1 MNALIQE
8 ANAKIGHAA
17 MSRLLDTAPHLARCS
32 DNKTASHIRPR
43 DYAIR
48 WSYMQINRSDMVSW
62 LIFDLDHT
70 NPNIWDDRNL
80 PAPNFIVRDKH
91 KNTSHL
97 YYAIVP
103 VCTSDKARSKP
114 IQFMKRVYKAMAIA
128 MDADPS
134 YAGTVAKTPHHPNWS
149 TTEFH
154 GYVYELSELAA
165 HVELEYTPHWASKDA
180 VDTSH
185 SRNCTLFEE
194 LRLFAYSI
202 VEQAREHSHYDAFK
216 SRLERY
222 AEERND
228 FALRGF
234 DCNLNY
240 SEVKATVKS
249 VARWTWDNYVG
260 NECANRGIMNLD
272 ATLPKSERQS
282 LAAKRTHSERKS
294 NTAKKVLMATRKLV
308 AANRKVTFIAIAEI
322 CNLSRQTVSKYQ
334 SLINSVL
341 RHPKIIS
348 LEEIFRAK
356 QNVNYAVS
364 DISPSNDPLDYSRSS
379 SAISKESVI
388 YPFPFK
394 QRNRPLDE

>member
-8 ANAKIGHAA
+8 ANAQIGHAA
-17 MSRLLDTAPHLARCS
+17 MRRLLDTAPHLARCS

-48 WSYMQINRSDMVSW
+48 WSYMQINRPDMVSW
-62 LIFDLDHT
+62 LIFDLDHA
-70 NPNIWDDRNL
+70 NPNIWDDKDL
-80 PAPNFIVRDKH
+80 PAPNFIVRDKQ
-91 KNTSHL
+91 KNTAHL

-114 IQFMKRVYKAMAIA
+114 IQFMKRVYQAMAKS

-134 YAGTVAKTPHHPNWS
+134 YAGTVAKTPHHPQWS

-165 HVELEYTPHWASKDA
+165 HVEIEYVPHWATKEE

-194 LRLFAYSI
+194 LRHFAYSI
-202 VEQAREHSHYDAFK
+202 VDYAREHSHYEAFK
-216 SRLERY
+216 SRLEHY
-222 AEERND
+222 AEQRND

-234 DCNLNY
+234 DCNLSY
-240 SEVKATVKS
+240 SEVRATTKS

-272 ATLPKSERQS
+272 KSLPQEERQS
-282 LAAKRTHSERKS
+282 LAAKRTHGERKANS
-294 NTAKKVLMATRKLV
+294 AKKVLIATQKLLK
-308 AANRKVTFIAIAEI
+308 AQKKVTYTAIAKL
-322 CNLSRQTVSKYQ
+322 CQLSRQTVSKYQ
-334 SLINSVL
+334 SIIDSVIQQ
-341 RHPKIIS
+341 PQIIS
-348 LEEIFRAK
+348 LEEIFRVK
-356 QNVNYAVS
+356 QPVKYAVS
-364 DISPSNDPLDYSRSS
+364 DISPAKDLSENTGS
-379 SAISKESVI
+379 SASPINQTVI
-388 YPFPFK
+388 YSFPFND
-394 QRNRPLDE
+394 RNRPLEE